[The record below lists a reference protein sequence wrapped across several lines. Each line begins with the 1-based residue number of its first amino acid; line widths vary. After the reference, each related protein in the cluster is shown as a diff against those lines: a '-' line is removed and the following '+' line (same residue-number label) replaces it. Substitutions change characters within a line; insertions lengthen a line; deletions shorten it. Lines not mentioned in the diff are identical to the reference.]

1 MDYFIEN
8 KRTVITI
15 FRYVEIKYVG
25 DGKSF
30 KFKLIID
37 KSYLGHWEFRNIF
50 AAWKSKSTG
59 CLRILPVFSLIAG
72 RSESP
77 ATADKPNIK
86 VQPNFNREWLD
97 IRPFF
102 ITVIRRDII
111 FNIWSNGWYLWKAG
125 YSFGYLFRRPV
136 GYLARYTVSGQIS
149 NVIIGFAGYTP

>member
-50 AAWKSKSTG
+50 AA
-59 CLRILPVFSLIAG
+59 
-72 RSESP
+72 
-77 ATADKPNIK
+77 
-86 VQPNFNREWLD
+86 
-97 IRPFF
+97 
-102 ITVIRRDII
+102 
-111 FNIWSNGWYLWKAG
+111 
-125 YSFGYLFRRPV
+125 
-136 GYLARYTVSGQIS
+136 
-149 NVIIGFAGYTP
+149 